1 MTHQRSLTVSRT
13 MSWALAVSCLA
24 SVGGSGTMEAQGAVG
39 SRIDG
44 LRDGTI
50 RLTYAAAAGVCGNG
64 SSWYRSRDGRSG
76 TFYGSWNGSSASQRE
91 IENTCER
98 GPVRVVIVREAGDTK
113 AIRMYVGGR
122 WKADTGITDLGNV
135 SAVDAGAWLLRQAER
150 GSTKIARSA
159 LQAAILGD
167 SIPAGQVLLRI
178 ARDESRP
185 QDVRNSAVNWLGEMV
200 GERVS
205 ATLDSIAYE
214 PGDRD
219 IRRTAIFSL
228 SRRPKDEAIP
238 ALQKMAETLPD
249 RELRR
254 TAIMALAQ
262 TRDTQAI
269 AWLEKR
275 LGQGR

>member
-1 MTHQRSLTVSRT
+1 MTHQRSLTI
-13 MSWALAVSCLA
+13 SWALAVSCLA
-24 SVGGSGTMEAQGAVG
+24 SVGGSTAVEG
-39 SRIDG
+39 QSSVASRIEAVQN
-44 LRDGTI
+44 GTV
-50 RLTYAAAAGVCGNG
+50 RLTYAAGAGVCGNG

-76 TFYGSWNGSSASQRE
+76 TFYGSWNGSTSARE
-91 IENTCER
+91 IENTCEQ
-98 GPVRVVIVREAGDTK
+98 GPVRVVIVREQGDSK

-122 WKADTGITDLGNV
+122 WRPDTGITDLGNV

-150 GSTKIARSA
+150 GPTKIARSA

-167 SIPAGQVLLRI
+167 SIQAGQVLLRI

-219 IRRTAIFSL
+219 IRRTAIFTL
-228 SRRPKDEAIP
+228 SRRPKEEAIP

-269 AWLEKR
+269 AWLERR